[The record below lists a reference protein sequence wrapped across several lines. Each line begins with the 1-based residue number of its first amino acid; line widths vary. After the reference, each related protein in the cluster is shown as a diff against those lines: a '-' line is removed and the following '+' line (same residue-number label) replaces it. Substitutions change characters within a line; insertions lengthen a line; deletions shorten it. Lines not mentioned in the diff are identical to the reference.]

1 MSGIKQVSSEEEDSF
16 LPYPHHV
23 VDAFLSCLLEAGF
36 HLSSLS
42 EEADHDLDQA
52 NSDQTQSFA
61 GGIDHVRVHPKFL
74 HSNATSHRWALGG
87 MFFVFDCNSLLLNL

>member
-1 MSGIKQVSSEEEDSF
+1 MIWIKQI
-16 LPYPHHV
+16 LIK
-23 VDAFLSCLLEAGF
+23 LSWVF
-36 HLSSLS
+36 
-42 EEADHDLDQA
+42 
-52 NSDQTQSFA
+52 QTQSFA

>member
-52 NSDQTQSFA
+52 NSDQTQLGF
-61 GGIDHVRVHPKFL
+61 
-74 HSNATSHRWALGG
+74 SNSIICRR
-87 MFFVFDCNSLLLNL
+87 N